1 MEQPSYIV
9 SELPAHAQVVIV
21 GAGIVGVSAAY
32 ELSKRG
38 VSDVVVIDRGDLFR
52 TGGSTSHA
60 PGGVFQ
66 NNSSRTV
73 SKLAQWSVETFLEVN
88 EDGDTPVYWPTGSL
102 EVATTEARWQDL
114 HRKYGY
120 ARSWGLDAH
129 LLSPSEVKQHLAL
142 IDESTI
148 LGAIH
153 VARDGDLLS
162 IPFVERLAARTGKH
176 GARFLGRTTVTG
188 FSITDVEITVATD
201 RGTIVTGQVLI
212 CGGIWGPLLGKMA
225 GVPIPLQPCAHPYVR
240 TTPLP
245 GFAGRTEP
253 KEPLWRH
260 QDYSMYFMQWDE
272 RYVVGSYRHEPVIID
287 PEQIDDTRPGTAEID
302 FDDEVFASGWQ
313 EAGRLVPEIRTA
325 GRSECVYGM
334 FSFTPDAQS
343 LIGEVHGVTGLYL
356 AEAIWVTHGPGAARA
371 VVDLMVEGGCELDLR
386 EVDANRFGSHAISRS
401 YIRIRGAQNYREV
414 YDIIHPRD
422 VLREPRGLRRTPYY
436 DRQKELGSVFTESNG
451 WERPLCFEA
460 NADLPVPPGAE
471 RTGWNTKHWS
481 PIAAAEHVATR
492 TAAGL
497 FDMST
502 FTKLDISG
510 PDAPELM
517 ARISCS
523 NVSKPVGGVSYA
535 LLLNEQGGIETDL
548 TVVRVLENRFILLCG
563 SGSGRRDFS
572 WIARQ
577 TSDLL
582 GVYGYHEMIAK
593 VKVEEITSA
602 SCALGI
608 WGPNAEA
615 IVQSLTDADLRLEA
629 FPRFTM
635 QRFFVAGAPVS
646 AVRISYVGENG
657 FELHTSTE
665 FGGHLWEAVWE
676 AGRAHGLVACGLT
689 AMDSLRLEKGY
700 LALGTDIRSD
710 HTPAE
715 AGLGFAVSK
724 KRTNYI
730 GYEAL
735 RTRPAQMRLSAMT
748 FDDPGVVVIGKEPI
762 LHDNRVVGYVSS
774 ANFGYTIGKSIAYG
788 YLPTELAEPGTKLAI
803 EWFGNQYPVTV
814 EKAPLLP

>member
-1 MEQPSYIV
+1 METPAYIV
-9 SELPAHAQVVIV
+9 SDLPAHARVVIV
-21 GAGIVGVSAAY
+21 GAGIVGASAAY
-32 ELSKRG
+32 ELTKRG
-38 VSDVVVIDRGDLFR
+38 IPDVVVIDRGDLFQ

-73 SKLAQWSVETFLEVN
+73 SKLAQWSVETFLDVN
-88 EDGDTPVYWPTGSL
+88 ADGDTPVYWPTGSL

-129 LLSPSEVKQHLAL
+129 LLSPSEVKQQLAL

-148 LGAIH
+148 LGGIH
-153 VARDGDLLS
+153 VARDGDLLAV
-162 IPFVERLAARTGKH
+162 PFVSRLAAQAGKN
-176 GARFLGRTTVTG
+176 GARFIGRTRVTG
-188 FSITDVEITVATD
+188 FAVDDLAIKSVQTD
-201 RGTIVTGQVLI
+201 RGTITADQVLI
-212 CGGIWGPLLGKMA
+212 CGGIWGPLLGEMA

-260 QDYSMYFMQWDE
+260 QDHSMYFMQWDD

-287 PEQIDDTRPGTAEID
+287 PERIDDTRPGTAEID
-302 FDDEVFASGWQ
+302 FDDAVFASGWQ
-313 EAGRLVPEIRTA
+313 EAGRLVPEIRDA
-325 GRSECVYGM
+325 SRSECVYGM
-334 FSFTPDAQS
+334 FSFTPDANS

-356 AEAIWVTHGPGAARA
+356 AGAIWVTHGPGAARA

-386 EVDANRFGSHAISRS
+386 EVDANRFGPHAAARS
-401 YIRIRGAQNYREV
+401 YVRTRGAQNYREV

-422 VLREPRGLRRTPYY
+422 VVTAPRGLRRTPFY
-436 DRQKELGSVFTESNG
+436 DRQTELGAVFTESNG
-451 WERPLCFEA
+451 WERPLWFEA
-460 NADLPVPPGAE
+460 NANLPVPAGAD

-502 FTKLDISG
+502 FTKLHVFG
-510 PDAPELM
+510 PGALAALE
-517 ARISCS
+517 RVSCS
-523 NVSKPVGGVSYA
+523 NVNKPIGGVSYA
-535 LLLNEQGGIETDL
+535 LLLNERGGIETDL
-548 TVVRVLENRFILLCG
+548 TVVRHDTNHFILMCG
-563 SGSGRRDFS
+563 SGSGPRDYA

-577 TSDLL
+577 LRDLPN
-582 GVYGYHEMIAK
+582 VE
-593 VKVEEITSA
+593 VEEITSA
-602 SCALGI
+602 SAALGI

-615 IVQSLTDADLRLEA
+615 IVQSLTDADLSVEA

-635 QRFFVAGAPVS
+635 QRTFVAGAPVS

-657 FELHTSTE
+657 FELHTPTE

-676 AGRAHGLVACGLT
+676 AGQAHGLVACGLT

-700 LALGTDIRSD
+700 LALGTDIRSE
-710 HTPAE
+710 HTPQE

-735 RTRPAQMRLSAMT
+735 QSRPAQMRLSAMT

-762 LHDNRVVGYVSS
+762 LRDNWVVGYVSS

-803 EWFGNQYPVTV
+803 EWFGKRYSVTV
-814 EKAPLLP
+814 ERGPFLP

>member
-1 MEQPSYIV
+1 METPAYIV
-9 SELPAHAQVVIV
+9 SDLPAHARVVIV

-32 ELSKRG
+32 ELTKRG
-38 VSDVVVIDRGDLFR
+38 IADVVVIDRSELFN

-73 SKLAQWSVETFLEVN
+73 SKLAQWSVETFLDVN
-88 EDGDTPVYWPTGSL
+88 ADGDTPVYWPTGSL

-114 HRKYGY
+114 HRKFGY
-120 ARSWGLDAH
+120 ARSWGLEAH
-129 LLSPSEVKQHLAL
+129 LLSPSEAKQHLAL

-153 VARDGDLLS
+153 VARDGDLLAV
-162 IPFVERLAARTGKH
+162 PFVDRLAARAGKH

-201 RGTIVTGQVLI
+201 RGTIAAGQVLI
-212 CGGIWGPLLGKMA
+212 CGGIWGPLIGTMA

-245 GFAGRTEP
+245 GFAGRAEP

-260 QDYSMYFMQWDE
+260 QDHSMYFMQWDE

-287 PEQIDDTRPGTAEID
+287 PERIDDARPGTAEID
-302 FDDEVFASGWQ
+302 FDDAVFASGWQ
-313 EAGRLVPEIRTA
+313 EAGRLVPEIRNA

-343 LIGEVHGVTGLYL
+343 LIGPVWGRPGLYV

-371 VVDLMVEGGCELDLR
+371 VVDLMVDGGCELDLR
-386 EVDANRFGSHAISRS
+386 EVDANRFDRHATARS
-401 YIRIRGAQNYREV
+401 YVRARGAQNYREV

-422 VLREPRGLRRTPYY
+422 VLREPRGLRRTPFH
-436 DRQKELGSVFTESNG
+436 DRQKELGAVFTESNG
-451 WERPLCFEA
+451 WERPLWFEA
-460 NADLPVPPGAE
+460 NANLPVPPGAE

-492 TAAGL
+492 TTAGL

-502 FTKLDISG
+502 FTKIHVFG
-510 PDAPELM
+510 PGALAAME
-517 ARISCS
+517 RVSCS
-523 NVSKPVGGVSYA
+523 NINKPIGGVSYA
-535 LLLNEQGGIETDL
+535 LLLNERGGIETDL
-548 TVVRVLENRFILLCG
+548 TVVRFGENHFILMCG
-563 SGSGRRDFS
+563 SGSGPRDHA

-577 TSDLL
+577 VLDLPY
-582 GVYGYHEMIAK
+582 VQ
-593 VKVEEITSA
+593 VEEVTSA
-602 SCALGI
+602 SAALGI

-615 IVQSLTDADLRLEA
+615 IVQSLTDEDLCLEA
-629 FPRFTM
+629 FPRFSM
-635 QRFFVAGAPVS
+635 QRIFVAGAPVS
-646 AVRISYVGENG
+646 AIRISYVGENG

-676 AGRAHGLVACGLT
+676 AGQAHGLVACGLT

-700 LALGTDIRSD
+700 LALGTDIRSEY
-710 HTPAE
+710 TPQE

-735 RTRPAQMRLSAMT
+735 QRRPVQMRLSAMT

-762 LHDNRVVGYVSS
+762 QHDGQVVGYVSS

-788 YLPTELAEPGTKLAI
+788 YLPLEHADPGTKLAI
-803 EWFGNQYPVTV
+803 EWFGQQYPVTV
-814 EKAPLLP
+814 EKTPLLA

>member
-1 MEQPSYIV
+1 
-9 SELPAHAQVVIV
+9 
-21 GAGIVGVSAAY
+21 
-32 ELSKRG
+32 
-38 VSDVVVIDRGDLFR
+38 
-52 TGGSTSHA
+52 
-60 PGGVFQ
+60 
-66 NNSSRTV
+66 
-73 SKLAQWSVETFLEVN
+73 
-88 EDGDTPVYWPTGSL
+88 
-102 EVATTEARWQDL
+102 VATTEARWQDL

-260 QDYSMYFMQWDE
+260 QDHSMYFMQWDD

-287 PEQIDDTRPGTAEID
+287 PERIDDTRPGTAEID
-302 FDDEVFASGWQ
+302 FDDAVFASGWQ
-313 EAGRLVPEIRTA
+313 EAGRLVPEIRDA
-325 GRSECVYGM
+325 SRSECVYGM
-334 FSFTPDAQS
+334 FSFTPDANS

-356 AEAIWVTHGPGAARA
+356 AGAIWVTHGPGAARA

-386 EVDANRFGSHAISRS
+386 EVDANRFGPHAAARS
-401 YIRIRGAQNYREV
+401 YVRTRGAQNYREV

-422 VLREPRGLRRTPYY
+422 VVTAPRGLRRTPFY
-436 DRQKELGSVFTESNG
+436 DRQTELGAVFTESNG
-451 WERPLCFEA
+451 WERPLWFEA
-460 NADLPVPPGAE
+460 NANLPVPAGAD

-502 FTKLDISG
+502 FTKLHVFG
-510 PDAPELM
+510 PGALAALE
-517 ARISCS
+517 RVSCS
-523 NVSKPVGGVSYA
+523 NVNKPIGGVSYA
-535 LLLNEQGGIETDL
+535 LLLNERGGIETDL
-548 TVVRVLENRFILLCG
+548 TVVRHDTNHFILMCG
-563 SGSGRRDFS
+563 SGSGPRDYA

-577 TSDLL
+577 LRDLPN
-582 GVYGYHEMIAK
+582 VE
-593 VKVEEITSA
+593 VEEITSA
-602 SCALGI
+602 SAALGI

-615 IVQSLTDADLRLEA
+615 IVQSLTDADLSVEA

-635 QRFFVAGAPVS
+635 QRTFVAGAPVS

-657 FELHTSTE
+657 FELHTPTE

-676 AGRAHGLVACGLT
+676 AGQAHGLVACGLT

-700 LALGTDIRSD
+700 LALGTDIRSE
-710 HTPAE
+710 HTPQE

-735 RTRPAQMRLSAMT
+735 QSRPAQMRLSAMT

-762 LHDNRVVGYVSS
+762 LRDNWVVGYVSS

-803 EWFGNQYPVTV
+803 EWFGKRYSVTV
-814 EKAPLLP
+814 ERGPFLP